1 MFHGCSTDPIGGAGP
16 LKYGDWLVQTVSAI
30 LIGGPYISSAHAAGV
45 SDVIGQLRTATGR
58 SVLVTEWRPQTPQ
71 YPLNDKIM
79 DHSYWTRTE
88 QRASTRP
95 EDDNKKPSVDQWKA
109 RRSDRE
115 WERERERGRDRT
127 SQSKLSWSLTITS
140 HTFPLPPPYA
150 FLFSKLCFLSFL
162 LWAAAVEVS
171 VQHSPLLS
179 TVFLSFFSPYVQSL
193 SEHPIKVESST

>member
-16 LKYGDWLVQTVSAI
+16 LKHGDWLVQTVSAV

-95 EDDNKKPSVDQWKA
+95 EDDNEKPSVNQ
-109 RRSDRE
+109 
-115 WERERERGRDRT
+115 
-127 SQSKLSWSLTITS
+127 
-140 HTFPLPPPYA
+140 
-150 FLFSKLCFLSFL
+150 
-162 LWAAAVEVS
+162 
-171 VQHSPLLS
+171 
-179 TVFLSFFSPYVQSL
+179 
-193 SEHPIKVESST
+193 

>member
-16 LKYGDWLVQTVSAI
+16 LKYGDWLVQTVSAV

-45 SDVIGQLRTATGR
+45 SDVIGLRTATGR

-95 EDDNKKPSVDQWKA
+95 EDDNEKPSVN
-109 RRSDRE
+109 R
-115 WERERERGRDRT
+115 
-127 SQSKLSWSLTITS
+127 
-140 HTFPLPPPYA
+140 
-150 FLFSKLCFLSFL
+150 
-162 LWAAAVEVS
+162 
-171 VQHSPLLS
+171 
-179 TVFLSFFSPYVQSL
+179 
-193 SEHPIKVESST
+193 